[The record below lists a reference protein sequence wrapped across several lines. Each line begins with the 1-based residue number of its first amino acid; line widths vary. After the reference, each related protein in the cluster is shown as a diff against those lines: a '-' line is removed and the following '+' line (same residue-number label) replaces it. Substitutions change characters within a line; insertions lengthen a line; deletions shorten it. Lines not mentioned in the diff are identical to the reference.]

1 MQLEEKTKFGKVLKD
16 QFFWCILPNGGIMQ
30 KVIGDKDDDARK
42 EFARDCLELGNYF
55 ATKEEAEL
63 ALKKLKS
70 LKRLRDKRIFIYCDC
85 FDYQLQQGRFNVEFG
100 KNLNKEELLQADNDL
115 ENIIRI
121 GENE

>member
-1 MQLEEKTKFGKVLKD
+1 MESEGKTKFEKVLKD
-16 QFFWCILPNGGIMQ
+16 QSFWCILPNGGIIQ
-30 KVIGDKDDDARK
+30 KVISYKDDDARK
-42 EFARDCLELGNYF
+42 EFARDCFELGNYF

-63 ALKKLKS
+63 ALEKLKA
-70 LKRLRDKRIFIYCDC
+70 LKRLRDKRLFVYCDS

-121 GENE
+121 GGNE